1 MNFFTKI
8 HELLRQKEQIVK
20 KPRKHDANLQ
30 KNSTLYFQV
39 GLIICLLATNGL
51 FEMYFKT
58 TANEPYVYEDFSDD
72 TIYVPDLIVKTK
84 EVAMIKPEPI
94 VRRPITRIENPIVKK
109 NDYVTKPI
117 EPVITATE
125 VPDVNPPVTTPQP
138 SEPPKEIG
146 PRNILG
152 VEEVPIFPGCEGL
165 GDNQKRIKCMS
176 DKLAKIVQRK
186 FNGDLAA
193 DQGLEGVQ
201 RISVQFT
208 IDKTG
213 SVTDIKA
220 RAPHFSLE
228 KEAKR
233 VMTKVPK
240 MQPGK
245 QSDKPVDVVY
255 SLPIIFRV
263 QN

>member
-20 KPRKHDANLQ
+20 KPQKHDANLQ

-39 GLIICLLATNGL
+39 GLIICLITTNAL

-58 TANEPYVYEDFSDD
+58 TIPDVVTWEFEPDD
-72 TIYVPDLIVKTK
+72 AIYITTPIIEKK
-84 EVAMIKPEPI
+84 IIAMAKPKPT
-94 VRRPITRIENPIVKK
+94 VRRVTKIDNPIVKK
-109 NDYVTKPI
+109 NDVVIMPVTPAMTTPI
-117 EPVITATE
+117 A
-125 VPDVNPPVTTPQP
+125 PDVNPPVSTPK
-138 SEPPKEIG
+138 PPKETG

-165 GDNQKRIKCMS
+165 EDNQERIKCMS
-176 DKLAKIVQRK
+176 GKLAKIVQRR
-186 FNGDLAA
+186 FNGDLAV
-193 DQGLEGVQ
+193 DQGLEGIQ

-213 SVTDIKA
+213 NVTDIKA
-220 RAPHFSLE
+220 RSPHPSLV

-233 VMTKVPK
+233 VMTKVPR
-240 MQPGK
+240 MEPGK
-245 QSDKPVDVVY
+245 QSDTPVDVVY